1 MRNGATPITVVGNIT
16 GDPELR
22 YTPGGDAVLSWR
34 VASTPRVYDKN
45 TQEWVDGETLFLTCN
60 LWRQPAE
67 NAAASLAKGM
77 RIIVEGTLKQRSY
90 QTKDGEQRTSYEI
103 EVDEVGPSLRY
114 ATAHVTKVAGGQQG
128 HAQGQPQGQQ
138 GGYGTQG
145 QGGAPGHQGADWGA
159 NGGNQ
164 WGQP

>member
-1 MRNGATPITVVGNIT
+1 MRNGVTPLTIVGNMVSE
-16 GDPELR
+16 PELR
-22 YTPGGDAVLSWR
+22 YTQGGDAVLSFR
-34 VASTPRVYDKN
+34 IASTPRVYDKN

-67 NAAASLAKGM
+67 NAAASLTKGM
-77 RIIVEGTLKQRSY
+77 RIIVEGALKQRSY
-90 QTKDGEQRTSYEI
+90 QTKDGEQRISYEI
-103 EVDEVGPSLRY
+103 EVEEVGPSLRY

-128 HAQGQPQGQQ
+128 QQGHAQGQQ

-145 QGGAPGHQGADWGA
+145 QGGAAGHQGANWGA
-159 NGGNQ
+159 NGGSQ

>member
-22 YTPGGDAVLSWR
+22 YTPRGDAVLSWR

-45 TQEWVDGETLFLTCN
+45 TQDWVDGETLFLTCN

-67 NAAASLAKGM
+67 NAAASLTKGM
-77 RIIVEGTLKQRSY
+77 RIIVEGTLKQHSY

-114 ATAHVTKVAGGQQG
+114 ATAHVTKVAGGG
-128 HAQGQPQGQQ
+128 GAPQGQQ
-138 GGYGTQG
+138 GSP
-145 QGGAPGHQGADWGA
+145 QGGWGAD
-159 NGGNQ
+159 GGGQ
-164 WGQP
+164 WGQA